1 MFNLS
6 EQTICGYVYPKRLS
20 LERTISLVKSYLTV
34 LKCQNTKSYRFSIFY
49 IFEIFEIYIA
59 NIVDICRNLEYYII
73 KIGNMGEKYEK

>member
-1 MFNLS
+1 MFYLS

-20 LERTISLVKSYLTV
+20 LEHTISLVKSYLTV

-73 KIGNMGEKYEK
+73 KMGNMGEKYEK